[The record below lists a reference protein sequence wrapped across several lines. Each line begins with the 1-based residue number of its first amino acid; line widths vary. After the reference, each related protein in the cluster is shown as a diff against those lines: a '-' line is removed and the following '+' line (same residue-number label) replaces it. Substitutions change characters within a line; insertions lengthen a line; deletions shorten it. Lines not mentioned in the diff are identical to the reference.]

1 MAIAQIKNGPV
12 TYTGFEEKDNGKF
25 FLSDEGEYIRLKYQV
40 NEFCQALFNIKRITK
55 ENLQTQLDNRY
66 FSKRDISPSIMERI
80 ESGETVYWYH
90 GDPFTGPLNRFG
102 TDPEKIIEAEKVR
115 MLKEY
120 NKN

>member
-12 TYTGFEEKDNGKF
+12 TYTGFEKDDNGRF
-25 FLSDEGEYIRLKYQV
+25 FLTDEGDYIRIKYQV
-40 NEFCQALFNIKRITK
+40 NEFSQALFTIKRLNK

-66 FSKRDISPSIMERI
+66 LDKRDIPRNIMELI

-102 TDPEKIIEAEKVR
+102 TDLEKIIEAEKIR